1 MPGDHRLGQTGT
13 TMHADDLISTTDGT
27 RLRVIRRGPAP
38 AEATGPLLVLVH
50 GLASNARMWDGV
62 GEALA
67 AQGYRSAAVDLRGHG
82 HSDKPDHGYDFDTI
96 CADLA
101 DVLDALGEQR
111 AVIVGQSW
119 GGNIVVHAAHALPD
133 RVVGAVAVDGGMIEL
148 ASVFPQWDDCAVK
161 LRPPDL
167 SGLSAARLE
176 AGMRAMHADW
186 PETGIAGSLANFEV
200 LVDGTVRAWLT
211 LPRHLL
217 ILRELWAHRP
227 SAMYPH
233 ITRPVLLLP
242 ADSGD
247 VAWAHDK
254 HLAVEAALASLP
266 HGRVVWFRPA
276 HHDLHAQ
283 FPQRCADVIVEHI
296 QNGFLV

>member
-1 MPGDHRLGQTGT
+1 
-13 TMHADDLISTTDGT
+13 MHTDDLITTADGT
-27 RLRVIRRGPAP
+27 RLRVIRRGPP
-38 AEATGPLLVLVH
+38 ERDSVGPLLLLIH

-67 AQGYRSAAVDLRGHG
+67 VSGYRSVAVDLRGHG

-96 CADLA
+96 CADLD
-101 DVLDALGEQR
+101 DVVAAVGTDR
-111 AVIVGQSW
+111 AVLVGQSW
-119 GGNIVVHAAHALPD
+119 GGNIVVHAAHTRPE

-148 ASVFPQWDDCAVK
+148 ATAFPDWDECARA

-167 SGLSAARLE
+167 SGLKATRLE
-176 AGMRAMHADW
+176 AGIRAMHGDW

-200 LVDGTVRAWLT
+200 LADGTVRPWLT
-211 LPRHLL
+211 LSRHLQ
-217 ILRELWAHRP
+217 ILHELWAHRP
-227 SAMYPH
+227 SELYPQ

-247 VAWAHDK
+247 SAWARDK
-254 HLAVEAALASLP
+254 QRSVDIAVATLP
-266 HGRVVWFRPA
+266 RGRAVWFRPA

-283 FPQRCADVIVEHI
+283 FPQQCADTIVEHLE
-296 QNGFLV
+296 NGFLA